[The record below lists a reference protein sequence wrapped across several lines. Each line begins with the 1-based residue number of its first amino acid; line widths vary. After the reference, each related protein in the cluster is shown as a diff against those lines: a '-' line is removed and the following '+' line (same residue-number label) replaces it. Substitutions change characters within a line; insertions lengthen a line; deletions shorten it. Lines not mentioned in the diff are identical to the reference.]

1 MTTRTTDRA
10 GVRRAAV
17 LFCGA
22 GLALAGLVTMI
33 VLWVQVATAAL
44 TEGARTPDSCVTAAG
59 DGAGDAQVT
68 YAALPPSATCTWT
81 VDGER
86 TATVLAES
94 SAPVAW
100 TATGAAAAG
109 LVLVAAG
116 AVSARRA
123 RVRRD
128 ATDRSVDG

>member
-1 MTTRTTDRA
+1 MTTRTTGCT

-44 TEGARTPDSCVTAAG
+44 TEGAQVPGTCVTAAG
-59 DGAGDAQVT
+59 EGVGDARVT

-81 VDGER
+81 VDGGDR
-86 TATVLAES
+86 GTDRHRAGRVLL
-94 SAPVAW
+94 
-100 TATGAAAAG
+100 GGG
-109 LVLVAAG
+109 LDGDRDGRGRAG
-116 AVSARRA
+116 AGGGRGCVGPPGA
-123 RVRRD
+123 
-128 ATDRSVDG
+128 